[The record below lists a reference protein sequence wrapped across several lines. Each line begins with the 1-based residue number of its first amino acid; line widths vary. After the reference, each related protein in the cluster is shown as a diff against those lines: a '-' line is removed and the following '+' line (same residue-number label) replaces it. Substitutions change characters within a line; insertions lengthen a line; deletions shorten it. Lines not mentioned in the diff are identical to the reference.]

1 MSSISEFHTEMR
13 LYGLQPP
20 NYIEPS
26 KLHRFPGRGKGRG
39 NKAGWCVLF
48 HDGAGGSFG
57 DWSTGLNEHW
67 QAQRESPYTSAER
80 AEFKRQVA
88 TARAAEQAARAA
100 QHREAASKANAVI
113 QSSKPAMFHPYLQA
127 KKVLPLGILENDNYL
142 VIPMQDIDGKV
153 WSLQTIK
160 PNGSKLFMAGG
171 RIKDCFY
178 LIGGP
183 VTDQVFICEGFATG
197 ASLHIYGDKIGSKG
211 QPIVVAFNAGNLK
224 GVALA
229 FQQKYPGINIT
240 IAADNDNQTPGNP
253 GLTKAREAAALA
265 GGNITWPNF
274 TGMDLT
280 GTDFNDY
287 VVGGGE
293 L

>member
-39 NKAGWCVLF
+39 NKSGWCVLF

-57 DWSTGLNEHW
+57 DWSTGLNENW
-67 QAQRESPYTSAER
+67 QAQRESTYTVVER
-80 AEFKRQVA
+80 AEFMRQVA
-88 TARAAEQAARAA
+88 AARAAEQAARAA

-160 PNGSKLFMAGG
+160 PNGTKQFMAGG
-171 RIKDCFY
+171 RIKDSFY

-197 ASLHIYGDKIGSKG
+197 ASLHMHGGEIGSKG
-211 QPIVVAFNAGNLK
+211 QPIVVAFNVGNLK
-224 GVALA
+224 GVAMA
-229 FQQKYPGINIT
+229 FRHKYPGINIT
-240 IAADNDNQTPGNP
+240 IAADNDTQTQGNP
-253 GLTKAREAAALA
+253 GLTKGQEAAGLV
-265 GGNITWPNF
+265 GGGIIWPSFDGESF
-274 TGMDLT
+274 TGS
-280 GTDFNDY
+280 DFNDY
-287 VVGGGE
+287 VNGGGKI
-293 L
+293 